1 MLTSGLCK
9 LSIIYH
15 LMYSPLSQKTYITVP
30 WLLMGG
36 TVLTAFWYAPPEL

>member
-9 LSIIYH
+9 LSIIHH

-36 TVLTAFWYAPPEL
+36 TVLTAFWDAPSEL